1 MDQLLTKF
9 QQLKDKH
16 LHIDMSRGKP
26 SKEQL
31 DLSNEMNNVLTSESD
46 YLSEEGID
54 VRNYGGLLG
63 IKEARKL
70 MGDVLGIKEDN
81 VIIFGNSSL
90 EAMYQQIARNF
101 LFGVCGSTPWNKL
114 EKVQWLCPAPGYDR
128 HFAMLE
134 EFGIEMLEVPY
145 YNDGPDMDFI
155 EALVLEENVKGLW
168 IVPKYSNP
176 LGITYSDEVIKRLAR
191 LKPAAKDFRIYVDN
205 AYALQDFEGETPLLN
220 IYEEAKKVGN
230 EDILYMFTSTS
241 KITFPG
247 SGIAAL
253 GASEN
258 NINDIASHLK
268 YQTISYD
275 KVNQLRHVRY
285 FKDVN
290 GLKEHTRKHGE
301 ILKKKFEIV
310 DAYLS
315 KYCNDVASWSTP
327 RGGYFIT
334 LYVSHKAKEV
344 VERCK
349 ECGVILTDAGSMFPY
364 RHDSSNSYIRL
375 APSYVNE
382 DELRQAMEVICLA
395 ILLETR

>member
-31 DLSNEMNNVLTSESD
+31 DLSNEMNDVLTSESD

-70 MGDVLGIKEDN
+70 MGDVLGVKEDN

-90 EAMYQQIARNF
+90 EAMYQQIARSF

-128 HFAMLE
+128 HFVMLE

-205 AYALQDFEGETPLLN
+205 AYALQDFEGETLLLN

-230 EDILYMFTSTS
+230 EDILYLFTSTS

-327 RGGYFIT
+327 KGGYFIT

-349 ECGVILTDAGSMFPY
+349 ECGVILTDAGAMFPY

-375 APSYVNE
+375 APSYVSE
-382 DELRQAMEVICLA
+382 DELHQAMEVICLA
-395 ILLETR
+395 IVIETK